1 VIDRVLVLPDDLAN
15 QIAAGEVVE
24 RPASVVKELVE
35 NALDADATRIIV
47 EIEEGGRKRIRVTDN
62 GYGMSPGDSERCL
75 LRHATSKLRSTA
87 DLFTIRTL
95 GFRGEAIP
103 SIASVSKFALRT
115 RTEGSLEGSEL
126 TVVGGIRED
135 FRAWGGPSGTVVEVS
150 DLFFNTPARFKFLK
164 TTPTETRHISE
175 WLLRLAISRFDVHF
189 RLFHNGKRLFDLPVD
204 TGLGDRLRAVLG
216 REVRAGLFPTA
227 PFPPVEGV
235 VCTGFYSRPDLTQR
249 TARGYYTFVNRR
261 YVKER
266 TIQAAVRAAYR
277 GMIEKGRHPTV
288 VLFLDVP
295 VDGLDV
301 NVHPTKIDV
310 RFKSTDSVFRAVY
323 HAVGDALQHTPWVE
337 DASRTYTLR
346 TRGDVQNAA
355 HSGSIEPLDA
365 RQAPLPMG
373 EHRRPAEPP
382 RVALEHLFGARPSGQ
397 PEGAAPTSAPQL
409 RNDSSTVA
417 GGGWGDLVAAAQES
431 GATGLT
437 PGAAQEVGGPAA
449 RIAIEISDGYFSR
462 LRYMGQFRK
471 AYLVCAD
478 ASGIVIV
485 DQHAAHERITFEHLR
500 AVYRD
505 EHKQAQALLIPQR
518 ISLDAL
524 RAATMREH
532 GLGFFGSLGFEIE
545 PFGGDDFAL
554 AAVPAV
560 LSRKRFDRLIQ
571 DTLDELADY
580 GRSDRIQEARDAVL
594 IRMACHGSIRAGDD
608 MTPEAVQ
615 ELFRQLDAVD
625 FGANCPHGR
634 PVYFRVP
641 LLELETAFGR

>member
-1 VIDRVLVLPDDLAN
+1 MIDRVLVLPDDLAN

-35 NALDADATRIIV
+35 NALDAGATRVLV
-47 EIEEGGRKRIRVTDN
+47 EIEDGGRARIRVSDN
-62 GYGMSPGDSERCL
+62 GSGMPRGDAERSL
-75 LRHATSKLRSTA
+75 LRHATSKLRSTE
-87 DLFTIRTL
+87 DLFTIQTL

-103 SIASVSKFALRT
+103 SIASVSRFSLRT
-115 RTEGSLEGSEL
+115 RPAEQVEGTELS
-126 TVVGGIRED
+126 VVGGILQD
-135 FRAWGGPSGTVVEVS
+135 VRAWGGPPGTVVEVT

-175 WLLRLAISRFDVHF
+175 WLLRLALSRHDVHF
-189 RLFHNGKRLFDLPVD
+189 RLFHNGKRLFDLPAD
-204 TGLGDRLRAVLG
+204 ADLGDRIRAVLG
-216 REVRAGLFPTA
+216 REVRDGLFPTA
-227 PFPPVEGV
+227 EYPPVDGV
-235 VCTGFYSRPDLTQR
+235 VCRGFYSRPDLTQR
-249 TARGYYTFVNRR
+249 TARGYFAFVNRR

-266 TIQAAVRAAYR
+266 TVQAAVRAAYR

-288 VLFLDVP
+288 VLFLEVP
-295 VDGLDV
+295 LESLDV

-310 RFKSTDSVFRAVY
+310 RFRSTDSVFRAVY
-323 HAVGDALQHTPWVE
+323 HAVGDALQHTPWV
-337 DASRTYTLR
+337 DDTSRTYTLR
-346 TRGDVQNAA
+346 TRGDSHAT
-355 HSGSIEPLDA
+355 GTIEPLDA
-365 RQAPLPMG
+365 RQAPLPIG
-373 EHRRPAEPP
+373 EHRRPTEPP
-382 RVALEHLFGARPSGQ
+382 RIALEQLFGPRPGRAQ
-397 PEGAAPTSAPQL
+397 DAAAVLPAPTPAAPAPSA
-409 RNDSSTVA
+409 S
-417 GGGWGDLVAAAQES
+417 GWAELAAAV
-431 GATGLT
+431 TGT
-437 PGAAQEVGGPAA
+437 PGQADGVQQAP

-471 AYLVCAD
+471 AYLVCSD

-524 RAATMREH
+524 RAAMMREH
-532 GLGFFGSLGFEIE
+532 GLAFFGNLGFEIE

-560 LSRKRFDRLIQ
+560 LSRKRFDRLIE
-571 DTLDELADY
+571 DTLDELADH
-580 GRSDRIQEARDAVL
+580 GRSDRIAEARDAVL